1 MNDNYQTQLWIR
13 LQNRYVIFGLVLINA
28 SIGSFYYA
36 LAGSISAPLGVTATV
51 VKSCKFS
58 IDSTL
63 VDPESSVSINTN
75 IATNFSPVMDLAC
88 SHGLSPRIAFSSRT
102 QETVAV
108 LTGSTTM
115 TVASEGIREA
125 LIEGSPNQKSTRP
138 EKVRGMIVPQKDL
151 APKMIASPDKNNS
164 GQNVSVGNYTDY
176 LVVTV
181 NF

>member
-1 MNDNYQTQLWIR
+1 MNDNHQTQLWIR
-13 LQNRYVIFGLVLINA
+13 LQNRHVIFVLFLINA
-28 SIGSFYYA
+28 SIGGFYYA
-36 LAGSISAPLGVTATV
+36 MAGSISAPLGVTATV
-51 VKSCKFS
+51 VKSCKLTTV
-58 IDSTL
+58 STL
-63 VDPESSVSINTN
+63 VDPESSLSINTN

-138 EKVRGMIVPQKDL
+138 EKVRGMKVPQKDL